1 MTKSQKKI
9 KWSDFW
15 WSNTSTRTC
24 ALT

>member
-24 ALT
+24 ALA